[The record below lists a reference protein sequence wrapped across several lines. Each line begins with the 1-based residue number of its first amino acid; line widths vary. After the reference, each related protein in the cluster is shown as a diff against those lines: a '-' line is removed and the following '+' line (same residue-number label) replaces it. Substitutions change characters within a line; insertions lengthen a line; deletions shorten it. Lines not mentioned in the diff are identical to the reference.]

1 MIFSTKDLFHQHEL
15 QGHDIRTFVCTVP
28 YAITILQFLLKVKGF
43 ISSNVEE
50 NKEHIIAIVTT
61 MLSLRSSQTL
71 PKYLVEE
78 PSSLKTVTTPG
89 RSTCK
94 VGTWAG
100 RMPKAPVSVGT
111 STCFTLASLK
121 NT

>member
-1 MIFSTKDLFHQHEL
+1 M
-15 QGHDIRTFVCTVP
+15 
-28 YAITILQFLLKVKGF
+28 KVFNYICK
-43 ISSNVEE
+43 
-50 NKEHIIAIVTT
+50 
-61 MLSLRSSQTL
+61 LS
-71 PKYLVEE
+71 PKYLTEE

-89 RSTCK
+89 LRTCR

-100 RMPKAPVSVGT
+100 RMPNAPVSVGT